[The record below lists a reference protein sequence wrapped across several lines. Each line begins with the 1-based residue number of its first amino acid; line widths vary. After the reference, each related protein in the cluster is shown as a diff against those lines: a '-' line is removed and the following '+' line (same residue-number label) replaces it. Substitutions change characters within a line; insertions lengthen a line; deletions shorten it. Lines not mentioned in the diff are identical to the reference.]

1 MAQSVIDVGLK
12 EKNIKKIEVSMV
24 SKEIDIY
31 KFASDIKQS
40 LGASQIAIMPIMTN
54 LHAVPHDCCTEVIV
68 HVNCTAP
75 LEP

>member
-1 MAQSVIDVGLK
+1 MAQSAIDVGLK

-40 LGASQIAIMPIMTN
+40 LGASQISIMSVMTN
-54 LHAVPHDCCTEVIV
+54 LHVVPQDCCTEVIV

>member
-24 SKEIDIY
+24 SKETDIY

-40 LGASQIAIMPIMTN
+40 LGASQISIMSVMTN
-54 LHAVPHDCCTEVIV
+54 LHVVPQDCCTEVIV